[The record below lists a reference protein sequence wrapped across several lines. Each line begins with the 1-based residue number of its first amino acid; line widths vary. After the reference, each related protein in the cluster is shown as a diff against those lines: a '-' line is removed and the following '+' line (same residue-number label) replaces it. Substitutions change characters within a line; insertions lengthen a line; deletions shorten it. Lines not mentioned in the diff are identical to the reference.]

1 MPDITLED
9 GQIVKNFPDNPSQE
23 DYAKLERIKRKYSPP
38 PSPQVSP
45 VESAIRG
52 GAQGLSMGFADEA
65 TARLESI
72 LKGVPY
78 EQALQESRAA
88 YKQAQE
94 ANPIT
99 YTGSEIVGGVL
110 PAFVPGGVIA
120 KAGQLVSKIPLA
132 GRAIQS
138 LSAMSPLAKGV
149 ALGGTTGSV
158 AGLGMSEGQDI
169 GEIARDVGIGG
180 ALGGAL
186 PVVGRGIAKGIES
199 IPQATSTVLKKGLQG
214 GLGVSSELLTEAEKN
229 PKAVEKIL
237 KVYAGENIKK
247 DLIPAKA
254 NVVESFMS
262 DNPIAKRAIKN
273 SKLAVDSIPE
283 ITEINK
289 NLAIN
294 ALKDQITILEKSK
307 GVSDVRNQAI
317 KMLDDKI
324 KVFDALPENIKGS
337 ELKPIL
343 QGLDDDIAAAG
354 GWQNPLKNNQYRD
367 GLENARAAM
376 DRDLKTQVPE
386 YRRLMK
392 KVSEDYQLS
401 NNLTKRFATE
411 KGFDENKIANTLN
424 SQLRKTDTNLQK
436 DFERLGAYGKAGGFE
451 NELKLNEFLN
461 DMALKR
467 DIEAYGGKGS
477 SISNRL
483 TGLFTMAGSSIGGL
497 PGGAIG
503 TGLGTIAGSEVE
515 KRGGQMALKTLKAFE
530 PITKATIPEAVT
542 RPIRSVATQ
551 QGIQRGLLDQFLS
564 ENRSEVERRQAMKSK
579 FEQDNRNRVK

>member
-1 MPDITLED
+1 MEKVKLKLETFKPIEQLSTIT
-9 GQIVKNFPDNPSQE
+9 QQTPQTPSQTE
-23 DYAKLERIKRKYSPP
+23 PKRSMLQ
-38 PSPQVSP
+38 SGL
-45 VESAIRG
+45 I
-52 GAQGLSMGFADEA
+52 GASQGITFGFGDEA
-65 TARLESI
+65 IARLESI
-72 LKGVPY
+72 RSGRPY
-78 EQALQESRAA
+78 EEVLQKAKAMYRG
-88 YKQAQE
+88 AQE
-94 ANPIT
+94 QNPIS
-99 YTGSEIVGGVL
+99 Y
-110 PAFVPGGVIA
+110 
-120 KAGQLVSKIPLA
+120 
-132 GRAIQS
+132 
-138 LSAMSPLAKGV
+138 
-149 ALGGTTGSV
+149 TTGEV
-158 AGLGMSEGQDI
+158 AGGAAPSLIPGVGQAATGAKLGRLAAMGAGSGAISGLGFSEGKTA

-199 IPQATSTVLKKGLQG
+199 IPQATSTLLKKGLQG

-254 NVVESFMS
+254 NIVESFMS

-273 SKLAVDSIPE
+273 SRLAVESISE
-283 ITEINK
+283 DTEINK

-294 ALKDQITILEKSK
+294 ALKEQIDVLKKSK

-317 KMLDDKI
+317 KMLEDKI
-324 KVFDALPENIKGS
+324 AVFDELPDSIKGN

-354 GWQNPLKNNQYRD
+354 GWQNPLKNNKYRD

-376 DRDLKTQVPE
+376 DRDLKAQVPE

-392 KVSEDYQLS
+392 KVSQDYQLS

-436 DFERLGAYGKAGGFE
+436 DFQRLGAYGKAGGFE

-483 TGLFTMAGSSIGGL
+483 TGLFTMAGTSMGGL

-503 TGLGTIAGSEVE
+503 TGLGAIAGSEVE

-530 PITKATIPEAVT
+530 PITKANIPEAVT
-542 RPIRSVATQ
+542 RPIRSVASQ
-551 QGIQRGLLDQFLS
+551 QGVQRGLLDQFLS

-579 FEQDNRNRVK
+579 FEQDNQNRVK

>member
-1 MPDITLED
+1 MPRKIDLNDPRYVVEETPSRINLS
-9 GQIVKNFPDNPSQE
+9 DNRYISDSQPS
-23 DYAKLERIKRKYSPP
+23 
-38 PSPQVSP
+38 PSPQVSKT
-45 VESAIRG
+45 ESALRG
-52 GAQGLSMGFADEA
+52 GAQGLSFGFADEA

-72 LKGVPY
+72 AKGVPY
-78 EQALQESRAA
+78 EQALQETRAA
-88 YKQAQE
+88 YRQAQE
-94 ANPIT
+94 ANPVT
-99 YTGSEIVGGVL
+99 YIGSEIAGGVL
-110 PAFVPGGVIA
+110 PTLIPGVGQATAGA
-120 KAGQLVSKIPLA
+120 KLGRLATIGAGTGALSGLGYSEGETAGQV
-132 GRAIQS
+132 
-138 LSAMSPLAKGV
+138 
-149 ALGGTTGSV
+149 
-158 AGLGMSEGQDI
+158 
-169 GEIARDVGIGG
+169 ARDIGIGG

-186 PVVGRGIAKGIES
+186 PVLGKGIAKGIES
-199 IPQATSTVLKKGLQG
+199 IPQATSTLLKKGLQG

-254 NVVESFMS
+254 NIVESFMS

-273 SKLAVDSIPE
+273 SRLAVESIPE
-283 ITEINK
+283 DTEINK

-294 ALKDQITILEKSK
+294 ALKEQIDVLKKSK

-317 KMLDDKI
+317 KMLEDKI
-324 KVFDALPENIKGS
+324 AVFDELPDNIKGN

-354 GWQNPLKNNQYRD
+354 GWQNPLKNNKYRD

-376 DRDLKTQVPE
+376 DRDLKAQVPE

-392 KVSEDYQLS
+392 KVSQDYQLS

-436 DFERLGAYGKAGGFE
+436 DFQRLGAYGKAGGFE

-483 TGLFTMAGSSIGGL
+483 TGLFTMAGSSMGGL

-503 TGLGTIAGSEVE
+503 TGLGAIAGSEVE
-515 KRGGQMALKTLKAFE
+515 KRGGQMALKTLKTFE
-530 PITKATIPEAVT
+530 PITKATIPQAAT
-542 RPIRSVATQ
+542 KPFQSFPIQ

-579 FEQDNRNRVK
+579 IEQEFPNRVKVK

>member
-1 MPDITLED
+1 MPQPKFNIDDLSKEYKSKISQMDIQQTS
-9 GQIVKNFPDNPSQE
+9 QPS
-23 DYAKLERIKRKYSPP
+23 

-52 GAQGLSMGFADEA
+52 GAQGLSFGFADEA

-72 LKGVPY
+72 LKNVPY
-78 EQALQESRAA
+78 EQSLLESRQA
-88 YKQAQE
+88 YRQAQE

-99 YTGSEIVGGVL
+99 YTGSEFAGGAL
-110 PAFVPGGVIA
+110 TSLIPGIGQAATGA
-120 KAGQLVSKIPLA
+120 KLGRLAAIGAGTGA
-132 GRAIQS
+132 
-138 LSAMSPLAKGV
+138 LS
-149 ALGGTTGSV
+149 
-158 AGLGMSEGQDI
+158 GLGFSEGETA

-283 ITEINK
+283 TTEINK

-294 ALKDQITILEKSK
+294 ALKDQIAILEKSK

-343 QGLDDDIAAAG
+343 QGLDDDITAAG
-354 GWQNPLKNNQYRD
+354 GWQNPLKNNLYRD

-483 TGLFTMAGSSIGGL
+483 TGLFTMAGSSMGGL

-503 TGLGTIAGSEVE
+503 TGLGAIAGSEVE

-551 QGIQRGLLDQFLS
+551 QGIQRGLLDQFLL
-564 ENRSEVERRQAMKSK
+564 ENKMEKQRKEANENNFQNKVQ
-579 FEQDNRNRVK
+579 NRVTK

>member
-1 MPDITLED
+1 MEK
-9 GQIVKNFPDNPSQE
+9 VKL
-23 DYAKLERIKRKYSPP
+23 KLETFKPIERLNTSIQETSQPSP
-38 PSPQVSP
+38 PQVSP

-78 EQALQESRAA
+78 EQALQESRQA

-94 ANPIT
+94 ANPVT
-99 YTGSEIVGGVL
+99 YTGSEIVGGVAPFL
-110 PAFVPGGVIA
+110 IPA
-120 KAGQLVSKIPLA
+120 AGQFAAGKTLLQGVTRGAGIGAVS
-132 GRAIQS
+132 
-138 LSAMSPLAKGV
+138 
-149 ALGGTTGSV
+149 
-158 AGLGMSEGQDI
+158 GLGFSEEKDI
-169 GEIARDVGIGG
+169 GGIAQDVGIGG
-180 ALGGAL
+180 ITGGAL

-199 IPQATSTVLKKGLQG
+199 IPQATSTLLKKGLQG

-254 NVVESFMS
+254 NIVESFMS

-273 SKLAVDSIPE
+273 SRLAVESIPE
-283 ITEINK
+283 DTEINK

-294 ALKDQITILEKSK
+294 ALKEQIDVLKKSK

-317 KMLDDKI
+317 KMLEDKI
-324 KVFDALPENIKGS
+324 AVFDELPDSIKGN

-354 GWQNPLKNNQYRD
+354 GWQNPLKNNKYRD

-376 DRDLKTQVPE
+376 DRDLKAQVPE

-392 KVSEDYQLS
+392 KVSQDYQLS

-436 DFERLGAYGKAGGFE
+436 DFQRLGAYGKAGGFE

-483 TGLFTMAGSSIGGL
+483 TGLFTMAGSSMGGL

-503 TGLGTIAGSEVE
+503 TGLGAIAGSEVE

-530 PITKATIPEAVT
+530 PITKANIPEAVT

-551 QGIQRGLLDQFLS
+551 QGTQRGLLDQFLS

-579 FEQDNRNRVK
+579 FDQDNQNRVK

>member
-1 MPDITLED
+1 MPKINLDDVVSSKPI
-9 GQIVKNFPDNPSQE
+9 QSQPVSQPS
-23 DYAKLERIKRKYSPP
+23 LPL
-38 PSPQVSP
+38 QVSKT
-45 VESAIRG
+45 ESALRG
-52 GAQGLSMGFADEA
+52 GAQGLSFGFADEA

-72 LKGVPY
+72 AKGVPY
-78 EQALQESRAA
+78 EQALQETRAA
-88 YKQAQE
+88 YRQAQE
-94 ANPIT
+94 ANPVT
-99 YTGSEIVGGVL
+99 YTGSEIVGGVAPFL
-110 PAFVPGGVIA
+110 IPA
-120 KAGQLVSKIPLA
+120 AGQLAA
-132 GRAIQS
+132 GKTLLQGVTRGAGIGA
-138 LSAMSPLAKGV
+138 LS
-149 ALGGTTGSV
+149 
-158 AGLGMSEGQDI
+158 GLGFSEEKDVG
-169 GEIARDVGIGG
+169 GIAQDVGIGG
-180 ALGGAL
+180 ITGGAL

-199 IPQATSTVLKKGLQG
+199 IPQATSTLLKKGLQG

-273 SKLAVDSIPE
+273 SRLAVESIPE
-283 ITEINK
+283 DTEINK

-294 ALKDQITILEKSK
+294 ALKEQIDVLKKSK

-317 KMLDDKI
+317 KMLEDKI
-324 KVFDALPENIKGS
+324 AVFDELPDNIKGN

-354 GWQNPLKNNQYRD
+354 GWQNPLKNNKYRD

-376 DRDLKTQVPE
+376 DRDLKAQVPE

-392 KVSEDYQLS
+392 KVSQDYQLS

-424 SQLRKTDTNLQK
+424 AQLRKTDTNLQK
-436 DFERLGAYGKAGGFE
+436 DFKRLGAYGRAGGYE

-467 DIEAYGGKGS
+467 DIEQYGGKGS

-483 TGLFTMAGSSIGGL
+483 TGLFTMAGSSMGGL

-503 TGLGTIAGSEVE
+503 TGLGAIAGSEVE

-530 PITKATIPEAVT
+530 PITKANIPEAVT
-542 RPIRSVATQ
+542 RPIKSVAAQ

-564 ENRSEVERRQAMKSK
+564 DNASEVRRKQEMKSK
-579 FEQDNRNRVK
+579 IEQEYPNRVKSK

>member
-1 MPDITLED
+1 MEK
-9 GQIVKNFPDNPSQE
+9 VKL
-23 DYAKLERIKRKYSPP
+23 KLETFKPIERLNTSIQETSKPSP
-38 PSPQVSP
+38 PQVSP

-78 EQALQESRAA
+78 EQALQESRQA

-94 ANPIT
+94 ANPVT
-99 YTGSEIVGGVL
+99 YTGSEIVGGVAPFL
-110 PAFVPGGVIA
+110 FPA
-120 KAGQLVSKIPLA
+120 AGQFAAGKTLLQGVTRGAGIGAVS
-132 GRAIQS
+132 
-138 LSAMSPLAKGV
+138 
-149 ALGGTTGSV
+149 
-158 AGLGMSEGQDI
+158 GLGFSEEKDI
-169 GEIARDVGIGG
+169 GGIAQDVGIGG
-180 ALGGAL
+180 ITGGAL

-199 IPQATSTVLKKGLQG
+199 IPQATSTLLKKGLQG

-273 SKLAVDSIPE
+273 SRLAVESIPE
-283 ITEINK
+283 DTEINK

-294 ALKDQITILEKSK
+294 ALKEQIDVLKKSK

-317 KMLDDKI
+317 KMLEDKI
-324 KVFDALPENIKGS
+324 TVFDELPDNIKGN

-354 GWQNPLKNNQYRD
+354 GWQNPLKNNKYRD

-376 DRDLKTQVPE
+376 DRDLKAQVPE

-392 KVSEDYQLS
+392 KVSQDYQLS

-436 DFERLGAYGKAGGFE
+436 DFQRLGAYGKAGGFE

-483 TGLFTMAGSSIGGL
+483 TGLFTMAGSSVGGL

-503 TGLGTIAGSEVE
+503 TGLGAIAGSEVE

-530 PITKATIPEAVT
+530 PITKANIPEAVT
-542 RPIRSVATQ
+542 RPIRSVAAQ

-579 FEQDNRNRVK
+579 IEQEYPNRVK